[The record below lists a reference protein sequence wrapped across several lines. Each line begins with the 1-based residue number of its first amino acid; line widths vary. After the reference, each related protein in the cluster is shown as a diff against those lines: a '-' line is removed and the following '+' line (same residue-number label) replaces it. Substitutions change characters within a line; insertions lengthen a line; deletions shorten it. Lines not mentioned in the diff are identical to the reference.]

1 MRKVILNSDEL
12 KEYDNKVINIIP
24 TLPLGTYY
32 FRDFFK
38 GQATSPRI
46 ARRLYEDVSDN
57 VFPKVTLAGKLA
69 REGYVIS

>member
-12 KEYDNKVINIIP
+12 KEYNNKVINVIP
-24 TLPLGTYY
+24 TLTPGTYY

-46 ARRLYEDVSDN
+46 ARRLYEDVSDK
-57 VFPKVTLAGKLA
+57 VFSRVTLVGKLS
-69 REGYVIS
+69 REGYVIL